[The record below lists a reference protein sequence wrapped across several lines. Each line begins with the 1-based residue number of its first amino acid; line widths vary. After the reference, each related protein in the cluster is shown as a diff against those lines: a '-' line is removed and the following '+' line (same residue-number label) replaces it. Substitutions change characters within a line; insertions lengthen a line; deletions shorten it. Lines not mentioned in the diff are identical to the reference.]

1 MHMPNCNCPR
11 CRAAAQGF
19 GADMFELGEFGEVL
33 GEQEELELAMELLSA
48 RNDQELEQFLGN
60 IFRSVG
66 QGLKSVGSFAMKN
79 IVPVLG
85 PALKQIAKTALPIA
99 GGALGS
105 LIPIPGVGTAL
116 GSALGGAVANAL
128 EFEVAGLDRETADL
142 ERARRFVRLAATAIQ
157 KAAIALGSGPPEVIA
172 RTALAKAASQH
183 LPATANVAAV
193 VAQGQIPRPTGMAAP
208 VATAVAPGQTATMPQ
223 FVPQHAQASGRWRRH
238 GSQIVVEG
246 L

>member
-1 MHMPNCNCPR
+1 VHMPNCNCPR
-11 CRAAAQGF
+11 CRPAAQGF
-19 GADMFELGEFGEVL
+19 GAEIFEIGEFGEVL
-33 GEQEELELAMELLSA
+33 AEQQELELAMELLSA

-60 IFRSVG
+60 IFHSVG

-116 GSALGGAVANAL
+116 GSAWGGAVANAL
-128 EFEVAGLDRETADL
+128 ELEVAGLDHETADL
-142 ERARRFVRLAATAIQ
+142 ERARRFVRLAASAIRD
-157 KAAIALGSGPPEVIA
+157 AAIALGSGPPEVIA
-172 RTALAKAASQH
+172 RTALAKAASQQ
-183 LPATANVAAV
+183 LPATTKVAAA
-193 VAQGQIPRPTGMAAP
+193 VAQGQVPRTAGMP
-208 VATAVAPGQTATMPQ
+208 ATVAPGQMPRATGMP
-223 FVPQHAQASGRWRRH
+223 VPQAAQASGLWRRH
-238 GSQIVVEG
+238 GDHIVVEG

>member
-1 MHMPNCNCPR
+1 MHMQNCNCPQ
-11 CRAAAQGF
+11 CRGATQGF
-19 GADMFELGEFGEVL
+19 LSDLFEVGEFGEVL
-33 GEQEELELAMELLSA
+33 GEQEELELAMELLSV

-66 QGLKSVGSFAMKN
+66 SGLKSVGSFAMKN

-128 EFEVAGLDRETADL
+128 ELEVAGLDRETADI
-142 ERARRFVRLAATAIQ
+142 ERARRFVRMAASAIREAAT
-157 KAAIALGSGPPEVIA
+157 ALGSGPPESIA
-172 RTALAKAASQH
+172 RTALAKAVSQQ
-183 LPATANVAAV
+183 LPATTNVAA
-193 VAQGQIPRPTGMAAP
+193 AIAHGQLPHQTRMPTP
-208 VATAVAPGQTATMPQ
+208 PTAAPGQMLRTTGMPVSQ
-223 FVPQHAQASGRWRRH
+223 AAQASGRWRRH
-238 GSQIVVEG
+238 GSHIVVEG